1 MREMGE
7 PVLEA
12 GFPLTGCA
20 LLHTQVQDLF
30 EATGNDQLKLLVLDS
45 GEDDELLWRA
55 AAGGGLAMLTSTQ
68 PLLCSHIPEVIS
80 EAHLGVEEFPCLP
93 FLGSD
98 LYSHRP
104 PLADLTLAGDP
115 VGPSA
120 EAQP

>member
-1 MREMGE
+1 MGE

-12 GFPLTGCA
+12 GLPLTGCA
-20 LLHTQVQDLF
+20 LLCTQVQDLF

-45 GEDDELLWRA
+45 SEDDELLWRA
-55 AAGGGLAMLTSTQ
+55 AAGSLAMLTSMQ

-98 LYSHRP
+98 LYSH
-104 PLADLTLAGDP
+104 
-115 VGPSA
+115 
-120 EAQP
+120 